1 MPTATSLFLI
11 SLIFVAGVELLPK
24 RLADVTSTVR
34 ARTEVLQVELQPERT
49 YLWWLPRGSYSLLTA
64 ANAVGCEH
72 RSRLDVA
79 CAYAGPTAVTIKNG
93 ATARFEITTV
103 PGAKVPS
110 FTLALTPRA
119 GGERNKNRRSRSATT
134 PTRCSSTTSDLVTFE
149 SQPIEQ
155 WRIPLLVERVQIGE
169 SLSDSVVATAALGT
183 PSRQPIM
190 TEGDVRMFARPP
202 FFDERYQIKDER
214 FDPAD
219 VVQIPADGG
228 AQGLLIGLLS
238 LDSAAQPQ
246 FDLTLHTE
254 LAEVSVRRLG
264 AGHVVGVSM
273 WAAASRLPIWLA
285 LWVVWVSL
293 ILVANYYT
301 GRPGKIASAQ
311 DDD

>member
-1 MPTATSLFLI
+1 MPTATSLLFG
-11 SLIFVAGVELLPK
+11 SLIIVAGVELLPK
-24 RLADVTSTVR
+24 SLADVTSTVR

-49 YLWWLPRGSYSLLTA
+49 YLWWLPRGSYSLLTVA
-64 ANAVGCEH
+64 DVVGCEH
-72 RSRLDVA
+72 RSQLDVA
-79 CAYAGPTAVTIKNG
+79 CAYAGPTGVTIKKG

-103 PGAKVPS
+103 PGSSVPT

-119 GGERNKNRRSRSATT
+119 GTEEEER
-134 PTRCSSTTSDLVTFE
+134 SSFEIRNDADKLLVTTSDLVTFE

-202 FFDERYQIKDER
+202 LFDERYQIKEER

-219 VVQIPADGG
+219 VVQIPADGS

-238 LDSAAQPQ
+238 LDSAAQRE

-254 LAEVSVRRLG
+254 LAEVFVRRLG
-264 AGHVVGVSM
+264 AGHLVGVSM
-273 WAAASRLPIWLA
+273 WAVVSNLPVWLA

-293 ILVANYYT
+293 ILVVNYYT
-301 GRPGKIASAQ
+301 GRPGKIASTQ